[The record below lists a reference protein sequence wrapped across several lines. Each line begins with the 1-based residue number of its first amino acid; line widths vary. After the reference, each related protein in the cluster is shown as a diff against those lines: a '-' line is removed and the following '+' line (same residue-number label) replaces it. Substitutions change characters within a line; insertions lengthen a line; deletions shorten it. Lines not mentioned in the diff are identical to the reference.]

1 MSDAAAKRRA
11 RQTVTNLVLAL
22 GASVGLVLALVM
34 IVPRDDT
41 SLVKKVDYVSVAK
54 DAADSTARPVIVP
67 RIENGWWC
75 NSARWNANPG
85 DGTSASWYAGFV
97 GPKNQYIGITQT
109 YDTNA
114 TWLAQQ
120 LSGLKNTGIMTTS
133 GREWQVWQAKEPHVP
148 AKTKDYLMVGS
159 QGADTV
165 LIYGTAS
172 NAEMKAFATGVAEQM
187 SKVYP

>member
-1 MSDAAAKRRA
+1 MSDAAAKHRA
-11 RQTVTNLVLAL
+11 RQTITNLVLAL
-22 GASVGLVLALVM
+22 GASIGLVLVLIL

-67 RIENGWWC
+67 NIETGWWC
-75 NSARWNANPG
+75 NSARWDANPG
-85 DGTSASWYAGFV
+85 DGTAASWYAGFV
-97 GPKNQYIGITQT
+97 GPNNQYIGMTQT
-109 YDTNA
+109 YSTNA

-120 LSGLKNTGIMTTS
+120 LSGLKKTGTTITS
-133 GREWQVWQAKEPHVP
+133 GREWQVWQTKEPHVP

-159 QGADTV
+159 QAADTV

-172 NAEMKAFATGVAEQM
+172 NAEMKAFASGVAGQM

>member
-22 GASVGLVLALVM
+22 GASVGLVVALVM

-41 SLVKKVDYVSVAK
+41 SLIKKVDYVSVAN
-54 DAADSTARPVIVP
+54 DASGSTGRSVIVP
-67 RIENGWWC
+67 AIENDWWC

-97 GPKNQYIGITQT
+97 GPKNEYIGMTQT
-109 YDTNA
+109 YDTNV
-114 TWLAQQ
+114 TWLALQ
-120 LSGLKNTGIMTTS
+120 LSGLKKTGTLTTL

-148 AKTKDYLMVGS
+148 AKTKDYLLA
-159 QGADTV
+159 GAIAHDTI

-172 NAEMKAFATGVAEQM
+172 EAQMKTFAAGVTDQI

>member
-11 RQTVTNLVLAL
+11 RQTVTNLLLAL
-22 GASVGLVLALVM
+22 GSSIGLVLVLIM

-67 RIENGWWC
+67 SIETGWWC
-75 NSARWNANPG
+75 NSARWTANPG

-120 LSGLKNTGIMTTS
+120 LSGLKNTGTMTTS
-133 GREWQVWQAKEPHVP
+133 GRNWQVWQAKEPHVP

-159 QGADTV
+159 QGADNV

>member
-11 RQTVTNLVLAL
+11 RQTVTNLLLAL
-22 GASVGLVLALVM
+22 GSSIGLVLVLIM

-54 DAADSTARPVIVP
+54 DAADSTSRPVIVP
-67 RIENGWWC
+67 SIETGWWC
-75 NSARWNANPG
+75 NSARWTANPG

-120 LSGLKNTGIMTTS
+120 LSGLKNTGTMTTS
-133 GREWQVWQAKEPHVP
+133 GRNWQVWQAKEPHVP

-159 QGADTV
+159 QGADNV